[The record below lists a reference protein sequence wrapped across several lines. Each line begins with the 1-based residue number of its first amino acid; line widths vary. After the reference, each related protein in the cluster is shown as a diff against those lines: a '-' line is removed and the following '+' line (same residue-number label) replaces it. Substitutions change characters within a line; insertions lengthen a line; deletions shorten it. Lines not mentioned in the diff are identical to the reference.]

1 MPGLTTREA
10 SVIEEGLHLEETL
23 VTKFGAY
30 ARQVTD
36 PECRRILTEIQSLH
50 QHHYD
55 LLRRQAEASAAGP
68 IPQANLGQP
77 SATGGYAA
85 SVTGC

>member
-1 MPGLTTREA
+1 M
-10 SVIEEGLHLEETL
+10 IEEGLRLEENL
-23 VTKFGAY
+23 VTKFGVY

-50 QHHYD
+50 QHHHD

-68 IPQANLGQP
+68 LTRADVGQT
-77 SATGGYAA
+77 SAAGGYPP
-85 SVTGC
+85 SVTGF